1 MSWKDLAERASP
13 FDDSERLVN
22 ILEWAVIFL
31 NLLFQTLTCHC
42 DERLG
47 EIFKVKRCGLR
58 GMRDIFYRNIR
69 RHVWRKILESFQILY
84 WVNQASS

>member
-1 MSWKDLAERASP
+1 MYSQEGCVSWKDLAKYASSR
-13 FDDSERLVN
+13 DDSERLLN

-47 EIFKVKRCGLR
+47 GTFKVKE
-58 GMRDIFYRNIR
+58 
-69 RHVWRKILESFQILY
+69 V
-84 WVNQASS
+84 A